1 MVGRELELVWGFARV
16 RRNVALLGGC
26 YVGPVLGLISRRVT
40 GCGSVAEFVI
50 RDERCGG

>member
-1 MVGRELELVWGFARV
+1 VGASTWRFSSFD
-16 RRNVALLGGC
+16 VASLKCCTFGGC
-26 YVGPVLGLISRRVT
+26 YVGPVLGLLFRRVT